1 LVAIKN
7 SKCIGWKLYGKCGM
21 PKERLGEFLEEFVF
35 DKYKIHLIILDNA
48 GSHINNY
55 GKDVITESENKY
67 LLEF

>member
-1 LVAIKN
+1 
-7 SKCIGWKLYGKCGM
+7 M